1 MNTNKVHYYSVNT
14 SPICFQRSILN
25 KHHKFIRKRPP
36 GTLREKRSASQCSR
50 QIAVYAKQSVC
61 SASIHRHLN
70 HRWCSALRC
79 LTTRVIWYIETVK
92 SRKTT
97 WESYFKINHVVSLLS
112 NTSFQHTGKHVEHIS
127 LDMFLHHKK
136 RREGYLFTLG
146 LIPICYQWFLEAS
159 SL

>member
-36 GTLREKRSASQCSR
+36 GTLREKRSASKCSR
-50 QIAVYAKQSVC
+50 QIAVYVKQSVC
-61 SASIHRHLN
+61 SESI

-92 SRKTT
+92 LHKTT
-97 WESYFKINHVVSLLS
+97 WESYFKISYVVSLLS
-112 NTSFQHTGKHVEHIS
+112 NTSAYWQARWAHLAGYVS
-127 LDMFLHHKK
+127 LHHKK